1 MISVDGLVHV
11 FDIFDPPRQSAT
23 FNLPPCNM
31 PCLGYDGS
39 LSIVLAPFA
48 AHRIHHFKWDPTT
61 ATSNNARHNRNRN
74 NNNND
79 NDNASNDND
88 NNTTDQSP
96 PPPPK
101 TLTSSLSSLLFS
113 RPKRQRTTYIDTAGR
128 KAARSLRRYSSYNE
142 YGYAC
147 QARTAY
153 YIKQVEEQE
162 KMDNRNNN
170 DGSVS
175 GAKKKKT
182 IKEEP
187 DFHSR
192 LRLISSIRTS
202 PLGWTTR
209 HIVSMAVHN
218 DRVAIVNRR
227 GGIALFALNGT
238 TAADVTFKN
247 GRCQWIERDKSTFR
261 DGDDLSDGYD
271 FVRSRL
277 AMGDMGII
285 YGGRDGKLWWLDF
298 SCRPDENDISPATPI
313 TSS

>member
-1 MISVDGLVHV
+1 MISVDGIVHV
-11 FDIFDPPRQSAT
+11 FDIFDPSRQSAT

-39 LSIVLAPFA
+39 LNVVLAPFA
-48 AHRIHHFKWDPTT
+48 AYRIHHFKWDPLSS
-61 ATSNNARHNRNRN
+61 TSKNQKSKNNKIKSHNDTN
-74 NNNND
+74 
-79 NDNASNDND
+79 SVS
-88 NNTTDQSP
+88 NNTTSDEQTL

-101 TLTSSLSSLLFS
+101 TLTSSISSLLFR

-153 YIKQVEEQE
+153 YIKQVQEQE
-162 KMDNRNNN
+162 KNNMN
-170 DGSVS
+170 DTTGGNSQ
-175 GAKKKKT
+175 GKNIMKKP
-182 IKEEP
+182 IEEP

-192 LRLISSIRTS
+192 LRLVSSIRTS

-227 GGIALFALNGT
+227 GAIALFALNGT
-238 TAADVTFKN
+238 TAADVMFKN
-247 GRCQWIERDKSTFR
+247 GRCPWHERDKTTFR

-277 AMGDMGII
+277 VMGDMGVI

-298 SCRPDENDISPATPI
+298 SCRPDEEDIASATPI
-313 TSS
+313 TC